1 VRDNVMD
8 MLPLVADRFSAATV
22 LDLHDIKIAQ
32 M

>member
-1 VRDNVMD
+1 MD